1 MIRTISSGIALL
13 IAAAAAGAQEPRP
26 RRPDL
31 EVILI
36 VDGGMGGINVPV
48 RFWSLRI
55 GFKGEIDA
63 AGNLNPGVPEPST
76 RLTPAAHT
84 RVEALLD
91 KERFFV
97 RQYRTTWCAP
107 DIGAR
112 MIKAWRGTTQ
122 RSVSFCLDGPDVAVS
137 EARSLLRVWY
147 GVLSIVADGKTVP
160 VSDPDKRLLA
170 K

>member
-1 MIRTISSGIALL
+1 MIRTVSSGIALL
-13 IAAAAAGAQEPRP
+13 VAAASAGAQEPRP

-31 EVILI
+31 TVNLI

-55 GFKGEIDA
+55 GFEGEIDA
-63 AGNLNPGVPEPST
+63 AGNLNPALPQPSKP
-76 RLTPAAHT
+76 LTPAAHT
-84 RVEALLD
+84 RLEALLD
-91 KERFFV
+91 KERFFD
-97 RQYRTTWCAP
+97 RQYRTIWCAP

-112 MIKAWRGTTQ
+112 VIRARRGTTQ

-147 GVLSIVADGKTVP
+147 GVLSTVADGKTVP
-160 VSDPDKRLLA
+160 VSDLDKRLLA